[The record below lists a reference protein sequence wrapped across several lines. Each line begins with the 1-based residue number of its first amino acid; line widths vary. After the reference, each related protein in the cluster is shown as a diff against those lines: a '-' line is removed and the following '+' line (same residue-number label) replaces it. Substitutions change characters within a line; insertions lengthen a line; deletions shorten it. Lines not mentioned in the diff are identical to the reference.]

1 MKKKM
6 VVLVLG
12 YALFKIDKITNRRKG
27 SPDEMIIQKI
37 VKFQTCKI
45 HRRRID

>member
-12 YALFKIDKITNRRKG
+12 YALEKWTKEQFYSLSKNLSAPEQISGEDV
-27 SPDEMIIQKI
+27 M
-37 VKFQTCKI
+37 
-45 HRRRID
+45 